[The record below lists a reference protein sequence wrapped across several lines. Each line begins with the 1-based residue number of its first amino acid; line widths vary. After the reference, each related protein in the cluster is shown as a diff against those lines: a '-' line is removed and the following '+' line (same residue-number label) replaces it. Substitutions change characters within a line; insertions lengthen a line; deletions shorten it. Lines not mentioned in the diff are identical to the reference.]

1 MRRRR
6 PRKRRRRKL
15 APAPA
20 ERTAP
25 AVRRDQAPAR
35 AAPDWRWR
43 TFPVFF
49 AFVVGVF
56 VMGLLAGVPV
66 LAQVLFFAS
75 LAGLGF
81 GVAHILTRQVL
92 ARRR

>member
-1 MRRRR
+1 VHRAQTP
-6 PRKRRRRKL
+6 PR
-15 APAPA
+15 
-20 ERTAP
+20 
-25 AVRRDQAPAR
+25 AV
-35 AAPDWRWR
+35 PDWRWR

-49 AFVVGVF
+49 AFVIGVF

-81 GVAHILTRQVL
+81 GMAHILTRQIL